1 MLRRKQMVAYAIS
14 FSMDKDTEQR
24 IADGRIKIISPL
36 EIHFLTSDSQEEA
49 HISYLDENNASGS
62 CSCQHFDFRIRP
74 KISRGEITPHEAGS
88 QCKHIVLARLI
99 LGDRLIKASIGLRN
113 EKEET
118 NEEGRSLKTEDT
130 HEAKPDETKGQS
142 TQAEVNK
149 ATQNRHREVVQ
160 SEQGNL
166 PKGTR

>member
-24 IADGRIKIISPL
+24 IANGRIKIISPL

-99 LGDRLIKASIGLRN
+99 LGDRLIKASIGFRN

-118 NEEGRSLKTEDT
+118 N
-130 HEAKPDETKGQS
+130 EAKPDETKGQS
-142 TQAEVNK
+142 TQAEVNE
-149 ATQNRHREVVQ
+149 ATQNRHRQVVQ

-166 PKGTR
+166 PKEKR